1 MEAGSVG
8 ANNVVQLHPEK
19 RKPQMI
25 TYVNDIKESDEM
37 SEDKYITKQEFQ
49 NLEDKIDLKITVA
62 VQPLEAKIDNLGTQI
77 DGKFNTLEQKI
88 ENMFLKQKVEIQKE
102 RKENIK
108 WIVGTAI
115 ALVSLVA
122 AIVTLL

>member
-1 MEAGSVG
+1 MET
-8 ANNVVQLHPEK
+8 NNVVPLHPK
-19 RKPQMI
+19 IRKPQRI
-25 TYVNDIKESDEM
+25 TYANDTKGSDEM
-37 SEDKYITKQEFQ
+37 SEDKYITKREFQ
-49 NLEDKIDLKITVA
+49 ILEDNIDLKITVA
-62 VQPLEAKIDNLGTQI
+62 VQPLEAKIDNLGMQI

-102 RKENIK
+102 RKEIIK